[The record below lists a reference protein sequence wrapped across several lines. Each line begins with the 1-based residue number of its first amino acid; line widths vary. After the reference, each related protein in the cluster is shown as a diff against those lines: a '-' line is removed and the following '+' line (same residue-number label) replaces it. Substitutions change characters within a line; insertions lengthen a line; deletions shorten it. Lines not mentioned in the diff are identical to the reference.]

1 MELRQ
6 LRHVLTLVEVGN
18 YHRAA
23 ERLDLTQPALSKSI
37 QQLERE
43 LGVSLFDRHG
53 KTVVPTVFGELVA
66 QSAREVLQTIEGMAR
81 TVKKYVDLEDGELSL
96 GAGAYVADVWLGS
109 VVGRVMRRF
118 PQLHLTLHVEHWH
131 VLPELLRR
139 RQIDLFVANVEHLRD
154 QKEFR
159 VIEFP
164 PQEGIWVCRA
174 DHPLSTLKSPERS
187 VLKDYPLIGP
197 PIPPSIRHW
206 LDSGSSRHERPHRK
220 IDTTSVTM
228 IKAMIREG
236 DAISLVHPDM
246 VRSELAHGDFV
257 ILHFNAPRLAFHAG
271 MAWLADRSLSPA
283 ALAFARELLIEA
295 GLDPDAS
302 LEGLSPEGSHQRNPS
317 GSVPSPCSPSPSQ

>member
-23 ERLDLTQPALSKSI
+23 ERLQLTQPALSKSI

-66 QSAREVLQTIEGMAR
+66 RSSQDVITTIDGMTRAIR
-81 TVKKYVDLEDGELSL
+81 KYVDLEDGELSL
-96 GAGAYVADVWLGS
+96 GAGSYVSDVWLGP

-118 PQLHLTLHVEHWH
+118 PQLRLTLHVEHWH
-131 VLPELLRR
+131 LLPEMLRR
-139 RQIDLFVANVEHLRD
+139 MQIDLFVANVEHLRD

-159 VIEFP
+159 IIEFP

-174 DHPLSTLKSPERS
+174 DHPLSALKSPERS
-187 VLKDYPLIGP
+187 ALKDYPLIGP

-206 LDSGSSRHERPHRK
+206 LDSGSSRHARPDRK
-220 IDTTSVTM
+220 IDTTSVAM

-236 DAISLVHPDM
+236 DAVSLVHPAM
-246 VRSELAHGDFV
+246 VRSEIASGDFV
-257 ILHFNAPRLAFHAG
+257 ILHFDAPPLAIHAG

-283 ALAFARELLIEA
+283 ALAFARELLIEV
-295 GLDPDAS
+295 GLNPESS
-302 LEGLSPEGSHQRNPS
+302 LEGLSPSESNQREGEGLPS
-317 GSVPSPCSPSPSQ
+317 